1 MRRYP
6 EFELSFCQY
15 RLIELHTTKQTDGRS
30 DTIACK
36 PHKSETYNVFLE
48 TKHRA
53 SLTNI
58 ARVGLGVLFE
68 RAMDPEAMSSEVESV
83 LKILF
88 ADVAVIRDFV
98 AAHAQMEVLLMTLQI
113 ASTSKVLAVAKL
125 ASVFFLGF
133 FPIRLG

>member
-6 EFELSFCQY
+6 EFELSFCHY

-30 DTIACK
+30 DTIACT
-36 PHKSETYNVFLE
+36 PHKSETYVFLE

-68 RAMDPEAMSSEVESV
+68 RAVHPEAMSSEVESV

>member
-30 DTIACK
+30 DTIACT

>member
-1 MRRYP
+1 
-6 EFELSFCQY
+6 
-15 RLIELHTTKQTDGRS
+15 
-30 DTIACK
+30 
-36 PHKSETYNVFLE
+36 
-48 TKHRA
+48 
-53 SLTNI
+53 
-58 ARVGLGVLFE
+58 
-68 RAMDPEAMSSEVESV
+68 MDPEAMSSEVESV